1 MKINSYAEFQGN
13 EPCMRNFR
21 ICVSEYPPPLQNWGF
36 TIMSRLNQFNLEWDS
51 LKIVLFMLF

>member
-21 ICVSEYPPPLQNWGF
+21 ICVSEYPPPPSELGF
-36 TIMSRLNQFNLEWDS
+36 YYNVTVKSIQP
-51 LKIVLFMLF
+51 